1 MRIQS
6 LWRYPVKSMQ
16 GEDRNEL
23 IVEWGGVSGD
33 RSFGVVDITAS
44 AVISAKREGRLL
56 EATASLTD
64 AGLRITL
71 PDGREFSPGTDLD
84 DNLSCWLERP
94 VTLVGAATHGSGT
107 YECQEDFEQ
116 DESASV
122 RWDGPEGSF
131 VDESQLHLLTSA
143 DLAQLVRERPELQWD
158 VRRFRPNVV
167 VDVGTEA
174 FEPWQPGER
183 YRLGEVE
190 IEIEKDCSRCVMTTR
205 PQPGHLDRQLEVLRH
220 VSKTHGNDVG
230 VRARVRRTGIVR
242 VGDPVTWLN

>member
-56 EATASLTD
+56 EATATLTD

-190 IEIEKDCSRCVMTTR
+190 IEIEKACSRCVMTTR